1 MAFVPNQNNNT
12 TKEAHKNNKYLNTYK
27 VKISSNN
34 NKIKELPLKCDEIE
48 KKKSIHIK
56 RKKKENIIRKNTND
70 MSATEFMINVKL
82 YKIFFQV
89 LKKDEYEKIF
99 NDEDNLTDT
108 YNYNNQNTE
117 QINNYNEIERDKYVS
132 EILNN
137 VDDTQGNTFVQAT
150 LLNTEYTDE
159 ERLKDK
165 LEFANDDNEDEIPI
179 LDDLLKSNSFISSKE
194 ADDRNKRLNEL
205 INKANN
211 DFGREIVDDI
221 LKKYEIVKDGDD
233 EDLNILYDYIKEKF
247 ENNKNKIGNFLEIF
261 YNIIYLKYLKQIQIV
276 NN

>member
-1 MAFVPNQNNNT
+1 M
-12 TKEAHKNNKYLNTYK
+12 
-27 VKISSNN
+27 
-34 NKIKELPLKCDEIE
+34 
-48 KKKSIHIK
+48 
-56 RKKKENIIRKNTND
+56 
-70 MSATEFMINVKL
+70 
-82 YKIFFQV
+82 
-89 LKKDEYEKIF
+89 KKDEYEKIF

-108 YNYNNQNTE
+108 YNYNNMNTE

-137 VDDTQGNTFVQAT
+137 IGETEENTFVKAT

-165 LEFANDDNEDEIPI
+165 LEFCNDDNDEEIPI

-221 LKKYEIVKDGDD
+221 LKKYEVVKDGND
-233 EDLNILYDYIKEKF
+233 EDLNILYDYIKEKL
-247 ENNKNKIGNFLEIF
+247 ESNKNKIGNFLEIF
-261 YNIIYLKYLKQIQIV
+261 YNIIYLKYLKQIQII

>member
-1 MAFVPNQNNNT
+1 M
-12 TKEAHKNNKYLNTYK
+12 
-27 VKISSNN
+27 
-34 NKIKELPLKCDEIE
+34 
-48 KKKSIHIK
+48 
-56 RKKKENIIRKNTND
+56 
-70 MSATEFMINVKL
+70 
-82 YKIFFQV
+82 
-89 LKKDEYEKIF
+89 KKDEYEKIF

-108 YNYNNQNTE
+108 YNYNNLNTK
-117 QINNYNEIERDKYVS
+117 QINNYNEFERDKYVS

-137 VDDTQGNTFVQAT
+137 VEGTEGNTFVQAT
-150 LLNTEYTDE
+150 LLNTVYTDE

-165 LEFANDDNEDEIPI
+165 LEFCNDDNDEEIPI

-221 LKKYEIVKDGDD
+221 LKKYEVVKDGND

-247 ENNKNKIGNFLEIF
+247 ESNKNKIGNFLEIF
-261 YNIIYLKYLKQIQIV
+261 YNIIYLKYLKQIQII

>member
-1 MAFVPNQNNNT
+1 M
-12 TKEAHKNNKYLNTYK
+12 
-27 VKISSNN
+27 
-34 NKIKELPLKCDEIE
+34 
-48 KKKSIHIK
+48 
-56 RKKKENIIRKNTND
+56 
-70 MSATEFMINVKL
+70 
-82 YKIFFQV
+82 
-89 LKKDEYEKIF
+89 
-99 NDEDNLTDT
+99 
-108 YNYNNQNTE
+108 NTE

-165 LEFANDDNEDEIPI
+165 LEFCNDDNDEEIPI